1 VGCER
6 AALKDEQLVWAD
18 YALISAMVVQRDSV
32 GRAIARCKEA
42 GLVVIA
48 GGPLFTSEYEG
59 FPLVDHFVLNEAEV
73 TLPGFL
79 ADLETFCEIRAGP
92 ALQITLP

>member
-1 VGCER
+1 
-6 AALKDEQLVWAD
+6 
-18 YALISAMVVQRDSV
+18 
-32 GRAIARCKEA
+32 
-42 GLVVIA
+42 
-48 GGPLFTSEYEG
+48 
-59 FPLVDHFVLNEAEV
+59 VDHFVLNEAEV